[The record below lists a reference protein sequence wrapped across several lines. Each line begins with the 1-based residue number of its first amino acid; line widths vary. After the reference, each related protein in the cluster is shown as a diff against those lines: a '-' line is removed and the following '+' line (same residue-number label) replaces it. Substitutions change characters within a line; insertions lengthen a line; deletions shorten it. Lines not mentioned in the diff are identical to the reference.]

1 MRTESILEAV
11 RSAPFKPFIVCL
23 ANGERIEVRHPES
36 IAVGGRTAV
45 VVEPD
50 DRTHILDIVLVL
62 KLELAPPVPAGS
74 IAPNP
79 NGGDA

>member
-1 MRTESILEAV
+1 VKSEAFLEVIRA
-11 RSAPFKPFIVCL
+11 APFQPFFVCL

-50 DRTHILDIVLVL
+50 DRTHILDVGLVL
-62 KLELAPPVPAGS
+62 KIELAPPVPAGTVS
-74 IAPNP
+74 PP
-79 NGGDA
+79 GNGGE

>member
-1 MRTESILEAV
+1 VKSEAFLEVIRA
-11 RSAPFKPFIVCL
+11 APFHPFIVCL

-50 DRTHILDIVLVL
+50 DRTHILDVGLVL
-62 KLELAPPVPAGS
+62 KIELAPPVPAGTVS
-74 IAPNP
+74 PP
-79 NGGDA
+79 GERR